1 MFKSKKLITYIAVII
16 AIIGA
21 YNYLQSRPTTQ
32 RTPNE
37 KTVRDFKANLVIND
51 TVNTFIF
58 DAEPFI
64 GKSALEATKVL
75 TDNKVVFSGTGK
87 DNFISEINGKK
98 VDPSKRE
105 FWELFVNGI
114 SSKISA
120 EKYIIQKGDQIEW
133 HINLHS

>member
-1 MFKSKKLITYIAVII
+1 MTNYKKILLIVVVIALFSLFTKNKANNTVQI
-16 AIIGA
+16 
-21 YNYLQSRPTTQ
+21 
-32 RTPNE
+32 PNT
-37 KTVRDFKANLVIND
+37 KTVRDFKANLVVND

-64 GKSALEATKVL
+64 GKSALEATKAL
-75 TDNKVVFSGTGK
+75 TNNKVVFSGTGK
-87 DNFISEINGKK
+87 DIFISEIGSKK
-98 VDPSKRE
+98 IDPSKRE